1 MNVTSAAPAS
11 WGAMIPSELGAL
23 IVATRTELFLFFVA
37 VAAYLLLF
45 GNANPKRSRIPG
57 KSAKGKLGKVK
68 DDDDDDVRRR
78 QRQAA
83 TVSSQNLEASTLEDL
98 EKTTQVAFEGG
109 DHRMVMRCWLAMK
122 KFRDAPAV
130 SLPNIVES
138 MQRTKKDSK
147 AIAAELLDFFT
158 KHQTECHIKIVNDLL
173 DSLARRLDTDLAQQ
187 IVNQLPTLG
196 MRPDSRTYE
205 LLLTTHFTT
214 RSFGEVRRL
223 VQEMIDNEVVPSVRS
238 TVVVIKTCL
247 KESNFGEAMVHF
259 QRLKSAWGPMS
270 SSEALTSVSSA
281 PRQIVTQLVDFACK
295 DHQLAGFIPLLDG
308 VSLTDDVVGT
318 MLLECI
324 RQKDFELA
332 SRVEKLAR
340 DQIISFSDSTYSL
353 LVKACSG
360 NLSRVTAL
368 VEDFSASGKEPS
380 TELSIAV
387 LSCCVSSGARGKAL
401 ADRLCSI
408 ARPKQPPLLS
418 AFIRYYAET
427 DQPDRACEMY
437 LEHSA
442 SARDGQREGSFL
454 DSRAE
459 RSLIGAALR
468 CGRHELAQKFL
479 QASPTDVAKH
489 ITMIRNCALAG
500 DLEGAKSVFHSLKSG
515 GSELNSVVYNT
526 VLDACVEC
534 HKLKDAEAWMAQMME
549 DGFVDVVSFNT
560 LIKAH
565 LQNENFDKARSLM
578 EEMKGR
584 GLQPNRVTFNELVNG
599 LVTRGSP
606 AQRAGIWPIIT
617 EMKEAGVTPNQVTCS
632 ILLKSLSSRSSEE
645 DILQT
650 MDLITAMEEPMDEVL
665 LSSVVEACVR
675 IGKPELLSSKLKQL
689 QGGQNITVSGSH
701 TFGSLIKAY
710 GHARDID
717 GVWRC
722 WKEMRSRHI
731 RPTSIT
737 LGCMVEAVVSNGDPE
752 GAYELVHEI
761 QQDEH
766 CREVLNSVIYCSVLK
781 GFTREKKLQRVWAVY
796 EEMLSMNV
804 DLSIVT
810 YNTLIDACA
819 RCSQMEKV
827 PEIVQDMKS
836 KNIQPNLITYST
848 MLKGHCQAGD
858 LQTGFTILEQMR
870 RETRLKPDEIMY
882 NSLID
887 GCAQNGLVDEGLKLL
902 ESMQGEGVQP
912 SNFTLS
918 LLVKLMSRAR
928 KLDSA
933 FSLVAELSKKFRFK
947 LNVHV
952 YTNLIQACV
961 SNRQLARGLQTFEE
975 MLLER
980 VQPESR
986 TYAVLIR
993 PSLQQ
998 GHLEQAAALAR
1009 AALGIQQ
1016 STLPFLAKA
1025 QSIAAC
1031 HNLDFALLSETL
1043 QGLMEHNQTKE
1054 LAVPL
1059 MADIRQFAPRVK
1071 IDTAVQRRLLSAGMA
1086 QDAGLPAESWA
1097 EGHRY
1102 GKGGSKGSGKGSKGN
1117 YKGHQGYGNRA

>member
-1 MNVTSAAPAS
+1 MACRDSQRAVYAPDIQME
-11 WGAMIPSELGAL
+11 GAVYAVKAL
-23 IVATRTELFLFFVA
+23 LA
-37 VAAYLLLF
+37 VE
-45 GNANPKRSRIPG
+45 RI
-57 KSAKGKLGKVK
+57 
-68 DDDDDDVRRR
+68 RR
-78 QRQAA
+78 
-83 TVSSQNLEASTLEDL
+83 L
-98 EKTTQVAFEGG
+98 EKKRAHYDRSSKGS
-109 DHRMVMRCWLAMK
+109 
-122 KFRDAPAV
+122 AV
-130 SLPNIVES
+130 SLATRRMNPHRSARTLTRTCLAKGS
-138 MQRTKKDSK
+138 MET
-147 AIAAELLDFFT
+147 AID
-158 KHQTECHIKIVNDLL
+158 
-173 DSLARRLDTDLAQQ
+173 
-187 IVNQLPTLG
+187 
-196 MRPDSRTYE
+196 
-205 LLLTTHFTT
+205 
-214 RSFGEVRRL
+214 
-223 VQEMIDNEVVPSVRS
+223 VPSVRMGREGQWKRWLRKPSVSPIFNLERVS
-238 TVVVIKTCL
+238 TANYTIAWFVGMQWMRVESSAECQVKCLFEAPRLYQLGIVAQDCNDYSAELKDQLACKCPVCVSVLCVLCGTTCKLDFRWSLNKTLSACHQPKDKVGPLEFSSIFLVIRDAAEQAWTACELNLVK
-247 KESNFGEAMVHF
+247 GEAMVHF

-468 CGRHELAQKFL
+468 CGRHDLAQKFL

-534 HKLKDAEAWMAQMME
+534 HKLKDAEAWMAQMIE